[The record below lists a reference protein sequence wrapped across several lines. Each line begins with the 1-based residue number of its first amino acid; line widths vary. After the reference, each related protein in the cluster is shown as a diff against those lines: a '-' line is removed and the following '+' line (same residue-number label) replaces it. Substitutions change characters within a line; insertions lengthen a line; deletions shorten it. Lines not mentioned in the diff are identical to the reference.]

1 MGITDEREQSRDRMN
16 RPPFKCPWASE
27 GCEHV
32 TVTNA
37 RDHHKH
43 VAQHERE
50 ELKTRTR
57 PTPLNDGE
65 LKFIKRFEF
74 EVD

>member
-1 MGITDEREQSRDRMN
+1 
-16 RPPFKCPWASE
+16 
-27 GCEHV
+27 
-32 TVTNA
+32 VTNA

-50 ELKTRTR
+50 ELKTKTL